1 MPALETPIC
10 NFGWSAPDFSLPD
23 LDGRLH
29 SLADIRGETATLIMF
44 ICNHCPYVK
53 AVAERLVADA
63 KQLQSIGVGVAAIMS
78 NDWQAYPA
86 DAPDKMR
93 AFAAEHGFTFP
104 YLIDESQAVAR
115 AYDAICT
122 PDFFGF
128 DADLGLQYRGRLDES
143 RTQPAAPG
151 AKRELLEAMRQVV
164 ETGQGPRQQI
174 ASMGCSIKWR
184 QAA

>member
-10 NFGWSAPDFSLPD
+10 DFGWAAPDFSLPD
-23 LDGRLH
+23 LNGKMH

-53 AVAERLVADA
+53 AVAERLVADV
-63 KQLQSIGVGVAAIMS
+63 KQLQAMGVGVAAIMS

-93 AFAAEHGFTFP
+93 AFAEEHGFTFP

-115 AYDAICT
+115 AYDAVCT

-143 RTQPAAPG
+143 RAQPAGPQ

-164 ETGQGPRQQI
+164 ETGQGPRDQI

-184 QAA
+184 RAA